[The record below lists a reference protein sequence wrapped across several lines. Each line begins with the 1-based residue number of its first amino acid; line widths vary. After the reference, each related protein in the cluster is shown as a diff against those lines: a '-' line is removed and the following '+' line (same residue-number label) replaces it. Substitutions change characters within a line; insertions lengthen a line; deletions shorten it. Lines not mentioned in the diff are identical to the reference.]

1 MVGKAFKQ
9 TFIGQIFIG
18 TILSGVLA
26 GLMGCTSVSP
36 MFEPAPPVKH
46 RKVVRMTPQP
56 KVVRYKKA
64 AARKVVTPAEE
75 TPQKPPVIPALGGSG
90 GAGGGTGSG
99 GNSW

>member
-1 MVGKAFKQ
+1 MVGKALKQ
-9 TFIGQIFIG
+9 VFIG

-46 RKVVRMTPQP
+46 RKVVRVAPQP

-64 AARKVVTPAEE
+64 TTGTVIKPAEE
-75 TPQKPPVIPALGGSG
+75 VPQKPAPIPVLGG
-90 GAGGGTGSG
+90 GGGG
-99 GNSW
+99 GGGGGWGG